1 MNIFM
6 NWVPQTP
13 IAAFTILLLVILTL
27 PPIFE
32 RLRLPGLVG
41 LLVAGVVLGPDG
53 LRLLDA
59 RTDTMI
65 LLSDIG
71 KIYLMFV
78 AGLEIDLDDFR
89 KQRNQSLI
97 FGVATFLF
105 PLAMGAAVGRGFGM
119 DWNAAILTGSLL
131 ASHTLLG
138 FPIVNRLGLIG
149 NKAVTATI
157 GATII
162 TDIAALLVLAICIS
176 IHAGNFSA
184 LSLIGQLLSLAVYA
198 LVVLVGFNWAGR
210 QYFKRT
216 GDEQGNQFLFVLLAV
231 FLAALGAQLIN
242 IDKIVGAFLVGL
254 AVNDVLKHGPV
265 EEKVIFVGSTL
276 FIPFFFVDMGLVLK
290 LSSLQATLT
299 QDLGLMVAIVGT
311 LFFSKFLAAISVKGL
326 HRYNWNEMLTMWSL
340 SLPQVAATLAA
351 ALAGKTAGLLT
362 DAVFN
367 VVILLMLVTAISG
380 PILTA
385 QFARKL
391 PQSAVPS
398 PVTLDNSAVSGSY
411 SLPPVQD
418 VVEQF
423 KVIVPISNP
432 STERNL
438 IEMASLLASHEAG
451 TIVPLSIA
459 KGHVHMD
466 EPELDFILNRSKSL
480 LAKAMAISQEFQA
493 ASQPLVRIDDDVAHG
508 IVRAAREQE
517 ASLIVMGWHPTRRI
531 KDRLFGSLIH
541 RVFWSAH
548 CPITVMRLLD
558 EPIHLSRVLVPI
570 NNLTPQALRMVRFVQ
585 IFAETNRANVT
596 LLHVCDL
603 KTSPLAMQN
612 FETQLLEVLTQFKV
626 QAATTI
632 KIERSDGVAQSII
645 NAAQQHDL
653 VLMRSV
659 RRRTAGGLKVSDV
672 TSQVIPAISC
682 SLILLGEPHY
692 KQRTIDLF
700 GRTRAH
706 VVKKGES

>member
-1 MNIFM
+1 MNILL
-6 NWVPQTP
+6 NWIPQTP
-13 IAAFTILLLVILTL
+13 IVAFTILLLVVLTL

-41 LLVAGVVLGPDG
+41 LLVAGVVLGPEG
-53 LRLLDA
+53 LGFLDA
-59 RTDTMI
+59 ETDTMT

-97 FGVATFLF
+97 FGGATFLF
-105 PLAMGAAVGRGFGM
+105 PLVMGAVVGRGFGM
-119 DWNAAILTGSLL
+119 GWNAAILTGSLL

-138 FPIVNRLGLIG
+138 FPIVNRLGVIG

-184 LSLIGQLLSLAVYA
+184 LSLMGQLLSLGIYV
-198 LVVLVGFNWAGR
+198 LVVVVGFNWAGR

-216 GDEQGNQFLFVLLAV
+216 GDDQGNKFLFILLAV
-231 FLAALGAQLIN
+231 FLASVGAQVIN

-290 LSSLQATLT
+290 LSSLKTTLT
-299 QDLGLMVAIVGT
+299 QDLGLTVAIVGT
-311 LFFSKFLAAISVKGL
+311 LFLSKFLAAVSVKGL
-326 HRYNWNEMLTMWSL
+326 HRYSWNEVLTMWSL

-362 DAVFN
+362 DVMFN
-367 VVILLMLVTAISG
+367 VVILLMLVTAIVG

-385 QFARKL
+385 RFARKL
-391 PQSAVPS
+391 PQPNVPPAATLDPSVVLQPGLPIVSDSAV
-398 PVTLDNSAVSGSY
+398 
-411 SLPPVQD
+411 
-418 VVEQF
+418 QF
-423 KVIVPISNP
+423 KVMVPVSNP
-432 STERNL
+432 STERYL
-438 IEMASLLASHEAG
+438 IEMAALLARHESG
-451 TIVPLSIA
+451 MIVPLSIA
-459 KGHVHMD
+459 KGQMHMD
-466 EPELDFILNRSKSL
+466 EPELEKTLSRSKNL
-480 LAKAMAISQEFQA
+480 LARATAVSQEFQA
-493 ASQPLVRIDDDVAHG
+493 VAQPIVRIDDDVAHG

-517 ASLIVMGWHPTRRI
+517 ANVIVMGWHPTNLI
-531 KDRLFGSLIH
+531 KDRLFGSLID

-548 CPITVMRLLD
+548 CPIAVMRLQE
-558 EPIHLSRVLVPI
+558 EPVHLNRVLVPI
-570 NNLTPQALRMVRFVQ
+570 NNLTPQALRMVRFAQ
-585 IFAETNRANVT
+585 IFAESSQAEVT
-596 LLHVCDL
+596 LLHVCDR
-603 KTSPLAMQN
+603 KTETSAINTFQ
-612 FETQLLEVLTQFKV
+612 TQLSEILAQFEFK
-626 QAATTI
+626 TPITI
-632 KIERSDGVAQSII
+632 KIERNDAVAATIV
-645 NAAQQHDL
+645 NTAQTYNL
-653 VLMRSV
+653 VVMRSV
-659 RRRTAGGLKVSDV
+659 RRRTAGGLQVSDV
-672 TSQVIPAISC
+672 TSKVIPALSS

-692 KQRTIDLF
+692 HPPFMNGVGTDKPELVR
-700 GRTRAH
+700 
-706 VVKKGES
+706 